1 MIQNEETR
9 TSGRQRI
16 LIICIAIFMLASTF
30 ALYASIVIGANNS
43 KSDTAA
49 QEEKQNRF
57 NELYSQYLDLKNKQA
72 EELSKQ
78 YFDTFVAYKS
88 RVKSFN
94 AKDVTEIVTKD
105 LKKGSGKK
113 VESEEFVNYAAYYI
127 GWLSDETIFDSSF
140 DDPSNPTSLISPL
153 EGSTNM
159 IEGWIEG
166 IQGMYLGGIREI
178 TIPAALAYGETEQ
191 NGIPANSPLKFVVML
206 IEKPAEIEF
215 EHEDEL
221 NQLLEELYGI
231 TD

>member
-16 LIICIAIFMLASTF
+16 LIICIAVFMLASTF

-140 DDPSNPTSLISPL
+140 DDPSNPTSLTSPL

-166 IQGMYLGGIREI
+166 IQGMHLGGIREI